1 MLKRVKR
8 RYLLVAVDCAV
19 KCSSNEFMDAVWGS
33 LSKLFGEHGCSK
45 AGLSLISYDDAGQV
59 AVLRVAIAGVESVRA
74 ALACVTKVN
83 GRPAAIHV
91 LRVSG
96 TLKSL
101 NTPLQ
106 HR

>member
-8 RYLLVAVDCAV
+8 RYLLVALDCAV
-19 KCSSNEFMDAVWGS
+19 KCSSSEFMDAVWGS
-33 LSKLFGEHGCSK
+33 VSKLFGEHGCSK
-45 AGLSLISYDDAGQV
+45 VGLSLISYDDAGQV
-59 AVLRVAIAGVESVRA
+59 AVLRVALAGVESVRT
-74 ALACVTKVN
+74 ALACVMKVS
-83 GRPAAIHV
+83 GKPSAIHV
-91 LRVSG
+91 LKISG